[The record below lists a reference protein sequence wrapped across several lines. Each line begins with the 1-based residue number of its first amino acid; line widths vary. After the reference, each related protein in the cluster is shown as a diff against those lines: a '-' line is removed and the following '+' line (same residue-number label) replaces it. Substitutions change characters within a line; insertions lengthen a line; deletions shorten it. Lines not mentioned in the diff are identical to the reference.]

1 MSVLL
6 GDKENSDGMEEE
18 QELTGAERK
27 AAGEVD
33 QKMQLLRK
41 WVCTLFFKHAINSK
55 YSKFQSALTCTCV
68 WQNACRDQCFD

>member
-41 WVCTLFFKHAINSK
+41 WVCTLFFKRYKLEILEIPERTHL
-55 YSKFQSALTCTCV
+55 YLC

>member
-41 WVCTLFFKHAINSK
+41 WVCTLFFKHYK
-55 YSKFQSALTCTCV
+55 L
-68 WQNACRDQCFD
+68 